1 MWELNVVVD
10 GEELPKNN
18 KRKKIQK
25 FYKHIDVNSV
35 TNDTD
40 EIEVSMVFLA
50 VIFLGG

>member
-1 MWELNVVVD
+1 MVKSFLKIIKE
-10 GEELPKNN
+10 
-18 KRKKIQK
+18 KRIQK

-50 VIFLGG
+50 VIFFGG

>member
-1 MWELNVVVD
+1 MVKSFLKIIKE
-10 GEELPKNN
+10 
-18 KRKKIQK
+18 KKIQK